1 MATSTPHQEA
11 SKSGSVTNY
20 EPKPFGSL
28 KYPTDLSTGRDG
40 SNTPDAVC
48 FTIMKRIGM
57 SLDAVTA
64 AASKTWKG
72 VNQSI
77 TAGFGTK
84 GENIGLVMSP
94 QDKTAID
101 EIMKRDISDENKRQQ
116 ITARVKQVADA
127 KNISLSDTFF
137 DVTIGAVNTF
147 TGSLGDD
154 QRDVRRKKEKR
165 RKMNV
170 RGGGEDILGSIYMNM
185 PGGVQ
190 FNDKANWGGQE
201 LGMIGNTV
209 KNVITGG
216 GGNAEGTKGA
226 VVGAA
231 GQVAAAGVAGIG
243 ALVAKMGLKGG
254 LVGMAVGAA
263 AAGSTI
269 QKGGEAAMGIS
280 MNPYMEM
287 MFSGVSFR
295 DFQFD
300 FVMRPRSADEFTEI
314 DKIIKMFREH
324 SRPSWVGGLLGK
336 SFMNYPMVYRIEF
349 LTTTGTG
356 DAESYA
362 QNNNVPKLKTCVC
375 DSVST
380 NYAPQN
386 MWTAHQRGVPVAI
399 TLNLHFQETELVMAQ
414 DVQQGGF

>member
-1 MATSTPHQEA
+1 
-11 SKSGSVTNY
+11 
-20 EPKPFGSL
+20 
-28 KYPTDLSTGRDG
+28 
-40 SNTPDAVC
+40 
-48 FTIMKRIGM
+48 
-57 SLDAVTA
+57 
-64 AASKTWKG
+64 
-72 VNQSI
+72 
-77 TAGFGTK
+77 
-84 GENIGLVMSP
+84 
-94 QDKTAID
+94 
-101 EIMKRDISDENKRQQ
+101 
-116 ITARVKQVADA
+116 
-127 KNISLSDTFF
+127 
-137 DVTIGAVNTF
+137 
-147 TGSLGDD
+147 
-154 QRDVRRKKEKR
+154 
-165 RKMNV
+165 MNV

-349 LTTTGTG
+349 LTTTGKG
-356 DAESYA
+356 DAESYV
-362 QNNNVPKLKTCVC
+362 QNKNIPKLKTCVC